1 MVTWDNW
8 HTALN
13 LEASLGVGRSYLDKW
28 GLPFYLWRSMLLR
41 THFAYAIKLI
51 TNVMKL
57 DTAGKSTL
65 FDALKVVR
73 DLSANARASRSPGW
87 YRAKTVHAAFAAQA
101 ETAFAEAGEIL
112 RTVAAA
118 SLQALIGDAGLT
130 DEDLDA
136 LAARVAENWDA
147 LSEQNAKIFED
158 PQGI

>member
-1 MVTWDNW
+1 M
-8 HTALN
+8 
-13 LEASLGVGRSYLDKW
+13 
-28 GLPFYLWRSMLLR
+28 
-41 THFAYAIKLI
+41 
-51 TNVMKL
+51 
-57 DTAGKSTL
+57 
-65 FDALKVVR
+65 
-73 DLSANARASRSPGW
+73 
-87 YRAKTVHAAFAAQA
+87 HAAFAAQA

-118 SLQALIGDAGLT
+118 LLRALIGDAGLT